1 MKQRPFSPGFRLSIL
16 DSAILVA
23 GIGVALFAP
32 KDVAIVAGM
41 AVGHFFF
48 FCNVFRMSRK
58 PELIWAS
65 VFVLLS
71 ASTLRSGVPPWPV
84 TMGTAITLAIVLIAF
99 ETRKSSYHG
108 VGWRKLNPNLP
119 EWWRSRNV

>member
-1 MKQRPFSPGFRLSIL
+1 MKQRAFSPGFRLSIL
-16 DSAILVA
+16 DSVILAA
-23 GIGVALFAP
+23 GIGAVLFAP

-65 VFVLLS
+65 VFVALS
-71 ASTLRSGVPPWPV
+71 ASTLRFGVPQWPV
-84 TMGTAITLAIVLIAF
+84 TIGLVVALAVILIAF
-99 ETRKSSYHG
+99 ETRKPGYHG
-108 VGWRKLNPNLP
+108 VGWRTLNPNLP
-119 EWWRSRNV
+119 EWWRARNV